1 MNESNNNFKELK
13 QLLKLKRHEIP
24 PPGYF
29 NNFSGDVIAR
39 IRAGEASGAGSF
51 FEQLNEGLP
60 WLGSLLRLFETKPGM
75 IGASATA
82 LCLLLVVSV
91 VMADRPETAPAT
103 GETGLMA
110 SAQNLSAA
118 SPATMPEPAVL
129 ALADNTGIT
138 VSTNPVSSLQPVAGP
153 FGQNPLFQSQPASF
167 VPGGQ

>member
-39 IRAGEASGAGSF
+39 IRAGEASGASSF
-51 FEQLNEGLP
+51 FEQMNESVP
-60 WLGSLLRLFETKPGM
+60 WLAGLLRLFETRPGM

-110 SAQNLSAA
+110 NAQTLSAPD
-118 SPATMPEPAVL
+118 PAAMTEPAVL
-129 ALADNTGIT
+129 TLAENTGIT
-138 VSTNPVSSLQPVAGP
+138 ISTNPVSSLQPVAGP
-153 FGQNPLFQSQPASF
+153 FGQNPLFNVSTRQD
-167 VPGGQ
+167 GQ